1 MIIIAGHVYV
11 NPDELEAF
19 VSEARATIPEALTAD
34 GCLFFSCAIDNPE
47 EGSMIMLER
56 WRDQEALSAYLATP
70 KVEALFAKWGSK
82 MRNEVR
88 KFDASNERAP
98 MDV

>member
-1 MIIIAGHVYV
+1 MIMIAGHVYV

-19 VSEARATIPEALTAD
+19 VSEARATIPLARATD
-34 GCLFFSCAIDNPE
+34 GCLFFSCAIDDPK

-56 WRDQEALSAYLATP
+56 WRDQEALSAYLAAP
-70 KVEALFAKWGSK
+70 HVQALFAKWGSK

-88 KFDASNERAP
+88 KYDASNERAP
-98 MDV
+98 LGV